1 MKAVKK
7 PRRGPR
13 DIDSAPHC
21 SLRGEMASA
30 QDSRSCHADRIH
42 VRLWAR
48 RCLNRADEAALASS
62 LDQVRADQHWNW
74 TGAVLCGEI
83 SADEALSVTEIVD
96 HLCALQSLPELVRI
110 DFSQPHMSD
119 HEPAAW
125 LHVRTDTP
133 ALKLLCALYGRRLL
147 TAEAVVD
154 ALGGF
159 VVRPAF
165 GARADSG

>member
-1 MKAVKK
+1 MRVVKK
-7 PRRGPR
+7 PRRGSR
-13 DIDSAPHC
+13 DIDSAQRC
-21 SLRGEMASA
+21 SLRGAMASA
-30 QDSRSCHADRIH
+30 RESRSCHADRIR
-42 VRLWAR
+42 VRLWTR
-48 RCLNRADEAALASS
+48 RCLTRADEAALASG
-62 LDQVRADQHWNW
+62 LDRVRTDQHWNW
-74 TGAVLCGEI
+74 TGAVLYGEI
-83 SADEALSVTEIVD
+83 SADEALSVTELVD

-119 HEPAAW
+119 HEPEAW

-133 ALKLLCALYGRRLL
+133 ALKLLCDLYRHRLL